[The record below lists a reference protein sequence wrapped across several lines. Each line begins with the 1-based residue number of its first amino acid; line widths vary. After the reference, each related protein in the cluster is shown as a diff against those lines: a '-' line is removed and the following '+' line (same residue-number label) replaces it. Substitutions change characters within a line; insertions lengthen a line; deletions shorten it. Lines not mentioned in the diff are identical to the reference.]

1 MSTRDPR
8 RRASTYRAEHEQPS
22 APGRPGAADG
32 SGSADG
38 PGALDGDQAPTPGG
52 PPRATGQMATRGVW
66 VDHLVDE
73 AIRRGEFDDLPLAG
87 KPIPGLGSVHDP
99 DWWLKGL
106 VRREHVS
113 GDGVLPEALA
123 LRALDERLDARL
135 DALAHEDRVRAVL
148 VEFNARVVAARRQ
161 LTGGPPVVTPLRD
174 VEEQVAAW
182 RERRLPAAAS
192 VPQVPAAPRA
202 PRRRWWRWGRATSGA
217 GDGEPSQ
224 APDVEG

>member
-1 MSTRDPR
+1 
-8 RRASTYRAEHEQPS
+8 
-22 APGRPGAADG
+22 
-32 SGSADG
+32 
-38 PGALDGDQAPTPGG
+38 
-52 PPRATGQMATRGVW
+52 MATRGVW

-73 AIRRGEFDDLPLAG
+73 AIRRGDFDDLPLAG

-174 VEEQVAAW
+174 VEQEVAAW
-182 RERRLPAAAS
+182 QERRRSTVAPAPSLP
-192 VPQVPAAPRA
+192 APRA
-202 PRRRWWRWGRATSGA
+202 PRRRWWQRGGGRAAAGGDRGGGGRGA
-217 GDGEPSQ
+217 RGATAGGR
-224 APDVEG
+224 APTTRAER